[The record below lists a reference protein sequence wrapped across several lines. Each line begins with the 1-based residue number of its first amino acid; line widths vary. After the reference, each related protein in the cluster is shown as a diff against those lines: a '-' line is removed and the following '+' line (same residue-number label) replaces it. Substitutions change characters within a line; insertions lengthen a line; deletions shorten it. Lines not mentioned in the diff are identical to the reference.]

1 MIGEN
6 VEWEGNKLKDRILG
20 NIAIW
25 MIDDGQIIKDR
36 EEGGELGASSE
47 AGGGP
52 SGEGSANMSHEEKGK
67 SIFENCNSK
76 CCWRSESGSRLVVS
90 NSLWTSVL

>member
-1 MIGEN
+1 
-6 VEWEGNKLKDRILG
+6 
-20 NIAIW
+20 

-52 SGEGSANMSHEEKGK
+52 SGEGSANMSHEEKRK
-67 SIFENCNSK
+67 SIIENCNNK
-76 CCWRSESGSRLVVS
+76 CC
-90 NSLWTSVL
+90 